1 MILAVLL
8 ILISRFIE
16 YSGATI
22 LFGSSL
28 FLLYGRPIASD
39 STTSDQM
46 WTKHLLMGAGIG
58 ILGATVTGFVAQ
70 TTVLAGSFGAVGDP
84 STLKAALFDMNF
96 GISSLVRLAV
106 ALLAITTAIYLK
118 PGMPLWSLCAGL
130 GTIACASFAW
140 MGHGAATE
148 GGAGW
153 IHLGGDI
160 AHLLAAAGWIGA
172 LAVFW
177 IMLARPILSVTGQ
190 KALCTS
196 LVGFSGVGTVLVAA
210 IVASG
215 LINSY
220 FLVGWNPAHIVSTRY
235 GQVLI
240 AKLLLFAIMLALAA
254 ANRFRHTPYLTRAL
268 LKSEPT
274 TVALSHL
281 RQSIVAESTMAAG
294 VLALVSWLGTLAPV
308 TAQ

>member
-1 MILAVLL
+1 MILADLL
-8 ILISRFIE
+8 VLISRFIE
-16 YSGATI
+16 YSGAMI

-39 STTSDQM
+39 ATASDLM
-46 WTKHLLMGAGIG
+46 WTKHLLTGAAIG
-58 ILGATVTGFVAQ
+58 ILVATVAGFVAQ
-70 TTVLAGSFGAVGDP
+70 TATLAGSFGAVRDP
-84 STLKAALFDMNF
+84 GTLKAALLSMNF
-96 GISSLVRLAV
+96 GISSLVRLAM
-106 ALLAITTAIYLK
+106 ALLAIASAIFLG
-118 PGMPLWSLCAGL
+118 PGARLWSLCAAL

-148 GGAGW
+148 GSAGW
-153 IHLGGDI
+153 VHLVGDI

-177 IMLARPILSVTGQ
+177 IILARPISSAAGQ
-190 KALCTS
+190 QALCHA
-196 LVGFSGVGTVLVAA
+196 LVGFSGVGTVLVAI

-215 LINSY
+215 LINSV
-220 FLVGWNPAHIVSTRY
+220 FLVGWVPAHIVATRY

-240 AKLLLFAIMLALAA
+240 AKLLLFAVMLALAA
-254 ANRFRHTPYLTRAL
+254 ANRFRHTPYFTRAL
-268 LKSEPT
+268 LKTEPET
-274 TVALSHL
+274 TAISHL
-281 RQSIVAESTMAAG
+281 RKSVTAETVTAAG